1 MVLLRHCKKTACA
14 SALVWMAASGWVQ
27 AQPAVTQ
34 AQAWPPKP
42 ALIAHRGASAL
53 RPEHTLAAYQKAIDD
68 GADLVEPDLVIT
80 RDGVL
85 VARHENAIAIL
96 KADGTLQEAT
106 TDVADH
112 PEFAARRTTKTIDG
126 KPITGWFVE
135 DFTLAELKTLRARER
150 IPQLRPAN
158 AAYDGQFEVP
168 TLQEVITLARSQSER
183 TGRTIGL
190 YLETKHPSYFQS
202 IGQPLEKPLLE
213 ILEKNGLNRADAPV
227 FIQSFEV
234 DNLRALHSQ
243 TPVRLVQLLTPKG
256 SPFDQIVRHG
266 AQAQSYAQMATPAG
280 LAEIATYA
288 QGVGPSKTMVIP
300 NASGGHGQP
309 TSLVQD
315 AHAVGLQVH
324 VWTLR
329 PENAFLPAHLK
340 SLPANNGAQRG
351 DARADMDA
359 FLRTGI
365 DGVFTDDPAIGRT
378 AIEALK
384 TRP

>member
-1 MVLLRHCKKTACA
+1 MDLLRSCKTTVLA
-14 SALVWMAASGWVQ
+14 SALAWMALAGPAQ
-27 AQPAVTQ
+27 AQPA
-34 AQAWPPKP
+34 AAAASWPPQP
-42 ALIAHRGASAL
+42 TLIAHRGASAL
-53 RPEHTLAAYQKAIDD
+53 RPEHTLAAYQQAIDD
-68 GADLVEPDLVIT
+68 GADLIEADLVIT

-85 VARHENAIAIL
+85 VSRHENAIAIL

-106 TDVADH
+106 TDVADR
-112 PEFAARRTTKTIDG
+112 PEFAARRSTRTIDG

-150 IPQLRPAN
+150 IPLLRPAS
-158 AAYDGQFEVP
+158 AAHDGQFAVA
-168 TLQEVITLARSQSER
+168 TLEEIIVLARTQSER

-190 YLETKHPSYFQS
+190 YIETKHPSYFQS

-213 ILEKNGLNRADAPV
+213 LLAKHGLDRADAPV

-234 DNLRALHSQ
+234 GSLRALRAQ
-243 TPVRLVQLLTPKG
+243 TPVRLVQLLAPSG
-256 SPFDQIVRHG
+256 SPFDQARAGVAHTT
-266 AQAQSYAQMATPAG
+266 YAKMATPAG

-288 QGVGPSKTMVIP
+288 QGVGPSKSMVIP
-300 NASGGHGQP
+300 VAEGGHGRP

-315 AHAVGLQVH
+315 AHAAGLLVH

-329 PENAFLPAHLK
+329 PENAFLPAKLR
-340 SLPANNGAQRG
+340 SAPAGDGAQRG

-365 DGVFTDDPAIGRT
+365 DGVFTDDPAIGRA
-378 AIEALK
+378 AINAME
-384 TRP
+384 RQR

>member
-202 IGQPLEKPLLE
+202 IGQPLEKPLLD

-234 DNLRALHSQ
+234 DNLRALHGQ
-243 TPVRLVQLLTPKG
+243 TRVRLVQLLTPKG
-256 SPFDQIVRHG
+256 SPFDQTLRHG
-266 AQAQSYAQMATPAG
+266 AQARSYAQMATPAG
-280 LAEIATYA
+280 LADIATYA
-288 QGVGPSKTMVIP
+288 QAVGPSKTMVIP
-300 NASGGHGQP
+300 LANGGHGQP
-309 TSLVQD
+309 TALVQD
-315 AHAVGLQVH
+315 AHAAGLQVH

-329 PENAFLPAHLK
+329 PENAFLPERLK
-340 SLPANNGAQRG
+340 GQPVGQASQRG

-365 DGVFTDDPAIGRT
+365 DGVFTDDPAVGRA

>member
-1 MVLLRHCKKTACA
+1 MDWLRSCKTTVLA
-14 SALVWMAASGWVQ
+14 SALAWMALAGPAQ
-27 AQPAVTQ
+27 AQPA
-34 AQAWPPKP
+34 AAAASWPPQP
-42 ALIAHRGASAL
+42 TLIAHRGASAL
-53 RPEHTLAAYQKAIDD
+53 RPEHTLAAYQQAIDD
-68 GADLVEPDLVIT
+68 GADLIEADLVIT

-85 VARHENAIAIL
+85 VSRHENAIAIL

-106 TDVADH
+106 TDVADR
-112 PEFAARRTTKTIDG
+112 PEFAARRSTRTIDG

-150 IPQLRPAN
+150 IPLLRPAS
-158 AAYDGQFEVP
+158 AAHDGQFEVA
-168 TLQEVITLARSQSER
+168 TLEEIIVLARTQSER

-190 YLETKHPSYFQS
+190 YIETKHPSYFQS

-213 ILEKNGLNRADAPV
+213 LLAKHGLDRADAPV

-234 DNLRALHSQ
+234 DSLRALRAQ
-243 TPVRLVQLLTPKG
+243 TPVRLVQLLAPSG
-256 SPFDQIVRHG
+256 SPFDQARAGVPHTT
-266 AQAQSYAQMATPAG
+266 YAKMATPAG

-288 QGVGPSKTMVIP
+288 QGVGPSKSMVIP
-300 NASGGHGQP
+300 VAEGGHGRP

-315 AHAVGLQVH
+315 AHAAGLLVH

-329 PENAFLPAHLK
+329 PENAFLPAKLR
-340 SLPANNGAQRG
+340 SAPAGDGAQRG

-365 DGVFTDDPAIGRT
+365 DGVFTDDPAIGRA
-378 AIEALK
+378 AINAME
-384 TRP
+384 RQR

>member
-1 MVLLRHCKKTACA
+1 MDWLRSCKTTVLA
-14 SALVWMAASGWVQ
+14 SALAWMALAGPAQ
-27 AQPAVTQ
+27 AQPA
-34 AQAWPPKP
+34 AAAASWPPQP
-42 ALIAHRGASAL
+42 TLIAHRGASAL
-53 RPEHTLAAYQKAIDD
+53 RPEHTLAAYQQAIDD
-68 GADLVEPDLVIT
+68 GADLIEADLVIT

-85 VARHENAIAIL
+85 VSRHENAIAIL

-106 TDVADH
+106 TDVADR
-112 PEFAARRTTKTIDG
+112 PEFAARRSTRTIDG

-150 IPQLRPAN
+150 IPLLRPAS
-158 AAYDGQFEVP
+158 AAHDGQFAVA
-168 TLQEVITLARSQSER
+168 TLEEIIVLARTQSER

-190 YLETKHPSYFQS
+190 YIETKHPSYFQS

-213 ILEKNGLNRADAPV
+213 LLAKHGLDRADAPV

-234 DNLRALHSQ
+234 GSLRALRAQ
-243 TPVRLVQLLTPKG
+243 TPVRLVQLLAPSG
-256 SPFDQIVRHG
+256 SPFDQARAGVAHTT
-266 AQAQSYAQMATPAG
+266 YAKMATPAG

-288 QGVGPSKTMVIP
+288 QGVGPSKSMVIP
-300 NASGGHGQP
+300 VAEGGHGRP

-315 AHAVGLQVH
+315 AHAAGLLVH

-329 PENAFLPAHLK
+329 PENAFLPAKLR
-340 SLPANNGAQRG
+340 SAPAGDGAQRG

-365 DGVFTDDPAIGRT
+365 DGVFTDDPAIGRA
-378 AIEALK
+378 AINAME
-384 TRP
+384 RQR

>member
-1 MVLLRHCKKTACA
+1 MDWLRSCKTMVLA
-14 SALVWMAASGWVQ
+14 SALAWTALAGPAQ
-27 AQPAVTQ
+27 AQPA
-34 AQAWPPKP
+34 AAAASWPPQP
-42 ALIAHRGASAL
+42 TLIAHRGASAL
-53 RPEHTLAAYQKAIDD
+53 RPEHTLAAYQQAIDD
-68 GADLVEPDLVIT
+68 GADLIEADLVIT

-85 VARHENAIAIL
+85 VSRHENAIAIL

-106 TDVADH
+106 TDVADR
-112 PEFAARRTTKTIDG
+112 PEFAARRSTRTIDG

-150 IPQLRPAN
+150 IPLLRPAS
-158 AAYDGQFEVP
+158 AAHDGQFAVA
-168 TLQEVITLARSQSER
+168 TLEEIIVLARTQSER

-190 YLETKHPSYFQS
+190 YIETKHPSYFQS

-213 ILEKNGLNRADAPV
+213 LLAKHGLDRADAPV

-234 DNLRALHSQ
+234 GSLRALRAQ
-243 TPVRLVQLLTPKG
+243 TPVRLVQLLAPSG
-256 SPFDQIVRHG
+256 SPFDQARAGVAHTT
-266 AQAQSYAQMATPAG
+266 YAKMATPAG

-288 QGVGPSKTMVIP
+288 QGVGPSKSMVIP
-300 NASGGHGQP
+300 VAEGGHGRP

-315 AHAVGLQVH
+315 AHAAGLLVH

-329 PENAFLPAHLK
+329 PENAFLPAKLR
-340 SLPANNGAQRG
+340 SAPAGDGAQRG

-365 DGVFTDDPAIGRT
+365 DGVFTDDPAIGRA
-378 AIEALK
+378 AINAME
-384 TRP
+384 RQR